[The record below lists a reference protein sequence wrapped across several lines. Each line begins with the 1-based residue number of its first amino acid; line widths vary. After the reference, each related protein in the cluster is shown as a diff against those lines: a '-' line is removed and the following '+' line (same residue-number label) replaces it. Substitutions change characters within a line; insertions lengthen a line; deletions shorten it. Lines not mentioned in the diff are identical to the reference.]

1 MITSHPYNS
10 VGYWISSVLSNTWL
24 PELSGWWIRKRGRLR
39 IKIIVAPNLCTKMF
53 KLDPAAVVFEIE
65 NLIMIL
71 QWLHVAF
78 RIDCKPRL
86 LSAQCKKLSL
96 LYRGPIL
103 PHFSSAATQPL
114 SLCTS
119 WFFNLFSEPFAWGAH
134 LACLRTYC
142 MACHPCPQS
151 GESRPLLSVDLSH
164 LPLGTGIIVYM
175 SLTLLIPRVG
185 AEFCKP
191 SHSWGIF
198 VVLKLL
204 EYFRYELVVGE
215 NCCGSSG
222 KRWTLIRIL

>member
-1 MITSHPYNS
+1 MNTSHPYNS

-24 PELSGWWIRKRGRLR
+24 PELSGWWIRKKGRLK

-103 PHFSSAATQPL
+103 PPISVQLRPNLLVFALPDSSICSVNRLPEEPTWPLWGLTVWPVTPVPSQADPGPFSLLTWLVTP
-114 SLCTS
+114 TFRY
-119 WFFNLFSEPFAWGAH
+119 WNY
-134 LACLRTYC
+134 CLHVSY
-142 MACHPCPQS
+142 PINPQS
-151 GESRPLLSVDLSH
+151 RG
-164 LPLGTGIIVYM
+164 
-175 SLTLLIPRVG
+175 
-185 AEFCKP
+185 
-191 SHSWGIF
+191 W
-198 VVLKLL
+198 
-204 EYFRYELVVGE
+204 
-215 NCCGSSG
+215 
-222 KRWTLIRIL
+222 IL